1 MSHCVALLSGGLG
14 KTLSTVLALKWLLTS
29 MDSLMRSKVPRL
41 SELLRA
47 ETALEWLFSVV
58 DAHMNL
64 KRPRALC

>member
-1 MSHCVALLSGGLG
+1 MALLSGGLG
-14 KTLSTVLALKWLLTS
+14 KTFSTVLALKWLLTS

>member
-14 KTLSTVLALKWLLTS
+14 KTLSTVLALKWLLTG

-58 DAHMNL
+58 NAHMNL
-64 KRPRALC
+64 KKPRTLC